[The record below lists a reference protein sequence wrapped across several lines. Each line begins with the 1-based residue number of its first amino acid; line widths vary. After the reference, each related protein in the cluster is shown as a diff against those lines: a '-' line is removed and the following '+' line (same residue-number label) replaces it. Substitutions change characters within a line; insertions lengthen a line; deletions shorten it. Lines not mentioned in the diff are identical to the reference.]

1 MIQKKICMLGGF
13 GVGKTS
19 LVSRFVH
26 SIFSDKYLTTLG
38 VKIEKKSIDLGSQ
51 QVDLMVWDLHG
62 EDEFQKLQM
71 SYLRGASG
79 YLLVADATRR
89 STLDTALMLHAKA
102 KWAIGDVP
110 VMLAINKVDL
120 ESTWELDGAA
130 IDQLKCPVVKT
141 SAKTGNQV
149 DETFTAL
156 ARAMLDHRSLGE
168 GGVGQPT

>member
-1 MIQKKICMLGGF
+1 VIQKKICMLGGF

-38 VKIEKKSIDLGSQ
+38 VKIEKKTIDLGGQ
-51 QVDLMVWDLHG
+51 QVDLMLWDLHG

-71 SYLRGASG
+71 SYLRGSSG

-110 VMLAINKVDL
+110 VLLAINKADL
-120 ESTWELDGAA
+120 EATWEPDQAT

-141 SAKTGNQV
+141 SAKTGAHV
-149 DETFTAL
+149 DDTFTAL
-156 ARAMLDHRSLGE
+156 ARAM
-168 GGVGQPT
+168 VGQAT